1 MKPTAENARATKTFK
16 ATLEKLR
23 INLGWVIAFV
33 PFDVKKAWGKGG
45 RPKVRGTINGFEF
58 RTSLF
63 PTREGRHF
71 ILVNKQMQE
80 GAGLL
85 SRSNWR
91 GGPFGGEAG
100 YKQQREAMIG
110 TVAQFTLEPD
120 AEERAIPIPAELKR
134 VLDEDKAL
142 RRWYDALSYSARKY
156 LAYLITG
163 VRSKEARERKAM
175 EIAELSL
182 STMEAER
189 ELPPAITAAFA
200 ENSKAMSGWKMM
212 TPIQRRG
219 HLMGIFYY
227 KNPAS
232 RAKRIAKAMA
242 DAVKVAERQKKS
254 QNPHP

>member
-1 MKPTAENARATKTFK
+1 MTKTIAITFR

-23 INLGWVIAFV
+23 INLGWIIAFV

-85 SRSNWR
+85 PMAGRRMGLRDPAWLK
-91 GGPFGGEAG
+91 GGRQTGGRQA
-100 YKQQREAMIG
+100 RDAMIG
-110 TVAQFTLEPD
+110 SVVEFRVEPD
-120 AEERAIPIPAELKR
+120 TEERAIAIPAELKPL
-134 VLDEDKAL
+134 LDEDRTL

-156 LAYLITG
+156 FAYLIAG
-163 VRSKEARERKAM
+163 VKSSEARVRRAEQ
-175 EIAELSL
+175 IAECLL

-189 ELPPAITAAFA
+189 ELPPMLEAAFA
-200 ENSKAMSGWKMM
+200 EDPKAMRGWKMM
-212 TPIQRRG
+212 SPLKKRG

-227 KNPAS
+227 RNPVA
-232 RAKRIAKAMA
+232 RAKRIGKAMEEA
-242 DAVKVAERQKKS
+242 AGIAEKRVERKS
-254 QNPHP
+254 